1 MFLTEEG
8 TKTLNALAMLGV
20 CSSNTEVRK
29 SSKKMR
35 LSTKDD
41 ILVIVLN
48 RLKIG
53 SANHII
59 IQNLEAND

>member
-8 TKTLNALAMLGV
+8 TKTLNTLAMLGV

-29 SSKKMR
+29 SSLKMR